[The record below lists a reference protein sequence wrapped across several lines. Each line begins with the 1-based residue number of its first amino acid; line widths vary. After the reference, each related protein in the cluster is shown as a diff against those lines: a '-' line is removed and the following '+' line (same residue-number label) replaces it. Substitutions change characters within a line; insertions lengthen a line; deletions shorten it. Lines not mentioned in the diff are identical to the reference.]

1 MATLIPTLSTCLPR
15 MMAGEKR
22 VAMILESQLEDDY
35 YCWYDVPIG
44 GKSLHP
50 DFIILHPYRG
60 LLVLEVKDWKASTLL
75 SINKDKATILD
86 NDSGKAKE
94 VINPINQARNYILSL
109 INMLSKDSELN
120 LRLQDA
126 KTKPLLSYGYGV
138 VLSNITRAEFNQG
151 QLGNVIPEQ
160 CVICKDELSGAAALE
175 MFQERLWG
183 MFPYVPIQPLTLPQ
197 IDRVRWHIFPELRI
211 GEQRDMFDPAET
223 KVELPDILKI
233 MDIQQEQLARSL
245 GDGHRIIHG
254 VAGSGKTMILGYRAE
269 HLARFMQKPILVLCF
284 NRPLADTLKN
294 KMVLNKLNHKV
305 HVRTFHQWCDQ
316 QLNAYNIPRSRNI
329 DRNQMFAE
337 NVQKVIDHAETGI
350 IPKGQ
355 YDAILIDEGHDFED
369 EWYKLIVQM
378 VNPNNPCLLVLY
390 DDAQSIYSKNK
401 RKLVFSKVGI
411 RAVGRTVI
419 LKLNYRNTKEILTV
433 AKQFAD
439 QLLVERKEN
448 DEDSVPLLE
457 PVGADLNGD
466 VPVLIKLP
474 SMYHEV
480 RKIIETLCEHQHN
493 GLDWQQMVVLC
504 RNNKSISV
512 IKEALQDNGIPIY
525 GEEIDGIGVH
535 VMTMHRSKGLEFPLV
550 CIFEVGNRNVCYE
563 DIDKEAQLLYV
574 AMTRATRNLV
584 MTCHSSSHFAPQL
597 TDAISAVNHTI
608 MINH

>member
-1 MATLIPTLSTCLPR
+1 MATLIPTYNTCLPR
-15 MMAGEKR
+15 MTAGEKR
-22 VAMILESQLEDDY
+22 VANILESQLEDDY

-94 VINPINQARNYILSL
+94 VANPINQARNYIIAL
-109 INMLSKDSELN
+109 INMLSRDPQLNLHLKDS
-120 LRLQDA
+120 

-138 VLSNITRAEFNQG
+138 VLSNITRAEFNKG
-151 QLGNVIPEQ
+151 ELGNVIPDH
-160 CVICKDELSGAAALE
+160 CVICKDELSGVAALE

-183 MFPYVPIQPLTLPQ
+183 MFPYVPVRTLKLPQ
-197 IDRVRWHIFPELRI
+197 IDRIRWHIFPELRI

-269 HLARFMQKPILVLCF
+269 HLAKFMQKPILVLCF
-284 NRPLADTLKN
+284 NRPLADMLKH
-294 KMVLNKLNHKV
+294 KMVQNNLNHKV
-305 HVRTFHQWCDQ
+305 HVRTFHQWCNQ
-316 QLNAYNIPRSRNI
+316 QLPAYNMPRSRNS
-329 DRNQMFAE
+329 DLNTVFEE

-355 YDAILIDEGHDFED
+355 YDAILIDEGHDFAD

-378 VNPNNPCLLVLY
+378 VNPDNPCLLVLY
-390 DDAQSIYSKNK
+390 DDAQSIYSKDK

-411 RAVGRTVI
+411 NARGRTII

-433 AKQFAD
+433 AKFFAE

-448 DEDSVPLLE
+448 DEDAIPLLE
-457 PVGADLNGD
+457 PVGAGLNGD

-474 SMYHEV
+474 SMHHEV
-480 RKIIETLCEHQHN
+480 RKIIEVLYEHQRNGMDWHN
-493 GLDWQQMVVLC
+493 MAVLC
-504 RNNKSISV
+504 RNNKTINAV
-512 IKEALQDNGIPIY
+512 QEALQANGIPVH
-525 GEEIDGIGVH
+525 GEEVEGIGVH
-535 VMTMHRSKGLEFPLV
+535 VMTMHKSKGLEFALV
-550 CIFEVGNRNVCYE
+550 CIAEVGNRNVCYD

-574 AMTRATRNLV
+574 AMTRATKNLV
-584 MTCHSSSHFAPQL
+584 MTCHASSLFAPQL
-597 TDAISAVNHTI
+597 SDAITAVNYTTS
-608 MINH
+608 MDR